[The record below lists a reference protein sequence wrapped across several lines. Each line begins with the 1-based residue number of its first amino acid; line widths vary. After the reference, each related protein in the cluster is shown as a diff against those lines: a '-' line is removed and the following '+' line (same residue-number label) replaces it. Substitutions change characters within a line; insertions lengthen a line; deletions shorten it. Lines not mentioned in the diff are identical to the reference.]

1 LRGAKAFAPASKS
14 KAVVRNSMIRAFPPI
29 VIQIFLLQPLPGDL
43 FFKHGGQLLV
53 SGPTENFLYRI
64 GRTIAG
70 FTGEQHVTN
79 IYAIEKVLAERLERV
94 AIITSPFGVPLFRL
108 SVWQKKSDIT
118 KMNVNAA

>member
-1 LRGAKAFAPASKS
+1 
-14 KAVVRNSMIRAFPPI
+14 MIRAFPPI

-70 FTGEQHVTN
+70 FSGEQHVTN
-79 IYAIEKVLAERLERV
+79 IYAIENVLAERLERV
-94 AIITSPFGVPLFRL
+94 AVKTSPFGVPLFRL
-108 SVWQKKSDIT
+108 SV
-118 KMNVNAA
+118 AASTAGDRNDRPKRQQ